1 METRRAGY
9 IILGLIAAIYLVINL
24 ALPRIGHGFI
34 TTYVV
39 QPIIWGGLIFF
50 ILRLPHLQPA
60 GKWQLRQDLP
70 KLALI
75 IGGFQVFCLVSGG
88 LFCGFGKSPYSFTPQ
103 GILINLIFAGTALV
117 AMELSR
123 AYIINS
129 FSKRHTVLI
138 LALVALLFTMLSLPL
153 ARFMGLGEPLTTVT
167 FLGGDG
173 IPLLAENLLA
183 CLLAFLGG
191 PIPAIAYRGVLQ
203 AFEWFCPILPDLS
216 WGIKALLGTIVPAV
230 GFLAVQTLASGR
242 LRIARRERRVR
253 GGSSIVGWTVAGI
266 VVLALLWFSLG
277 LLPFYPST
285 VAGGSM
291 SPALKLGD
299 MVIASKVSPDVI
311 REGDVIEFRQGE
323 MMVIHRVIEIEES
336 GGAKQFITKGDAN
349 SVADMD
355 PVSPEQV
362 KGRVILN
369 VPRLGWVT
377 LFFRSG

>member
-9 IILGLIAAIYLVINL
+9 IILGLIVAIYLVINL

-39 QPIIWGGLIFF
+39 QPMIWGLLIFF
-50 ILRLPHLQPA
+50 ILRLPRLQPA

-70 KLALI
+70 KLALM
-75 IGGFQVFCLVSGG
+75 IGGFQVFSLVIGG

-103 GILINLIFAGTALV
+103 GIFINLIFVGSALV

-129 FSKRHTVLI
+129 FSKRHTILI
-138 LALVALLFTMLSLPL
+138 LALIALLFTMFGFSP
-153 ARFMGLGEPLTTVT
+153 ARFMGLGEPLATVT

-183 CLLAFLGG
+183 CFLAFLGG
-191 PIPAIAYRGVLQ
+191 PIPAIAYRGVLE

-216 WGIKALLGTIVPAV
+216 WGIKALVGTIVPAV
-230 GFLAVQTLASGR
+230 GFLAVQSLSSGQ

-277 LLPFYPST
+277 LLPFYPSA

-291 SPALKLGD
+291 SPALNLGD

-311 REGDVIEFRQGE
+311 REGDIIEFRQGE
-323 MMVIHRVIEIEES
+323 VMVIHRVIEVQETEGS
-336 GGAKQFITKGDAN
+336 KFFITKGDAN
-349 SVADMD
+349 RVADMD
-355 PVSPEQV
+355 PVSPKQV
-362 KGRVILN
+362 KGRVMLN
-369 VPRLGWVT
+369 VPKLGWVT

>member
-1 METRRAGY
+1 METRRAAY
-9 IILGLIAAIYLVINL
+9 IILGLLAAIYLVINL
-24 ALPRIGHGFI
+24 ALPRIGHGVI

-50 ILRLPHLQPA
+50 ILRLPRLQPA

-70 KLALI
+70 KLALM
-75 IGGFQVFCLVSGG
+75 IGGFQVFCLVIGG
-88 LFCGFGKSPYSFTPQ
+88 LFCGFGKSPYLFTPQ
-103 GILINLIFAGTALV
+103 SIFINLIFVGTALV

-123 AYIINS
+123 AYIINR
-129 FSKRHTVLI
+129 FGKRHTILI
-138 LALVALLFTMLSLPL
+138 LAVVALLFTMLSLPL
-153 ARFMGLGEPLTTVT
+153 GRFMGLGEPLATVT

-191 PIPAIAYRGVLQ
+191 PMAAIAYRGVLE
-203 AFEWFCPILPDLS
+203 AFEWFSPILPDLS

-230 GFLAVQTLASGR
+230 GFLAVQALSSGR

-253 GGSSIVGWTVAGI
+253 GESSIVGWTVAGI

-291 SPALKLGD
+291 SPALHLGD
-299 MVIASKVSPDVI
+299 MVIVAKTSPDTI
-311 REGDVIEFRQGE
+311 KEGDIIEFRLEE
-323 MMVIHRVIEIEES
+323 MMVIHRVIDIRETEGS
-336 GGAKQFITKGDAN
+336 KFFITKGDAN
-349 SVADMD
+349 DNPDAA

-362 KGRVILN
+362 KGKVMLN
-369 VPRLGWVT
+369 VPKLGWVT

>member
-1 METRRAGY
+1 MEIRRAGY
-9 IILGLIAAIYLVINL
+9 IILGLIVAIYLVINL
-24 ALPRIGHGFI
+24 ALPHIGHGFI

-39 QPIIWGGLIFF
+39 QPMIWGLLIFF
-50 ILRLPHLQPA
+50 ILRLPRLQPA

-70 KLALI
+70 KLALM
-75 IGGFQVFCLVSGG
+75 IGGFQVFSLVIGG

-103 GILINLIFAGTALV
+103 GIFINLIFVGSALV

-129 FSKRHTVLI
+129 FSKRHTILI
-138 LALVALLFTMLSLPL
+138 LALIALLFTMFGFSP
-153 ARFMGLGEPLTTVT
+153 ARFMGLGEPLATVT

-183 CLLAFLGG
+183 CLLALLGG
-191 PIPAIAYRGVLQ
+191 PIPAIAYRGVLE

-216 WGIKALLGTIVPAV
+216 WGIKALVGTIVPAV
-230 GFLAVQTLASGR
+230 GFLAVQSLSSGQ

-277 LLPFYPST
+277 LLPFYPSA

-291 SPALKLGD
+291 SPALNLGD

-311 REGDVIEFRQGE
+311 REGDIIEFRQGE
-323 MMVIHRVIEIEES
+323 VMVIHRVIEVQETEGS
-336 GGAKQFITKGDAN
+336 KFFITKGDAN
-349 SVADMD
+349 RVADMD
-355 PVSPEQV
+355 PVSPKQV
-362 KGRVILN
+362 KGRVMLN
-369 VPRLGWVT
+369 VPKLGWVT

>member
-1 METRRAGY
+1 METRRAAY
-9 IILGLIAAIYLVINL
+9 IILGLLAAIYLVVNL
-24 ALPRIGHGFI
+24 VLPRIGHGVI

-50 ILRLPHLQPA
+50 ILRLPRLQPA

-70 KLALI
+70 KLALM
-75 IGGFQVFCLVSGG
+75 IGGFQVFCLVIGG
-88 LFCGFGKSPYSFTPQ
+88 LFCGFGKSPYLFTPQ
-103 GILINLIFAGTALV
+103 SIFINLIFVGTALV

-123 AYIINS
+123 AYIINR
-129 FSKRHTVLI
+129 FGKRHTILI
-138 LALVALLFTMLSLPL
+138 LASVALLFTMLSLPL
-153 ARFMGLGEPLTTVT
+153 GRFMGLGEPLATVT

-191 PIPAIAYRGVLQ
+191 PMAAIAYRGVLE
-203 AFEWFCPILPDLS
+203 AFEWFSPILPDLS
-216 WGIKALLGTIVPAV
+216 WGIKALLGTIVPAL
-230 GFLAVQTLASGR
+230 GFLAVQSLSSGR

-253 GGSSIVGWTVAGI
+253 GGSSIIGWTVAGI
-266 VVLALLWFSLG
+266 VGLALLWFSLG

-299 MVIASKVSPDVI
+299 MVIVAKTSPDVI
-311 REGDVIEFRQGE
+311 KESDIIEFRQGE
-323 MMVIHRVIEIEES
+323 MMVIHRVIEIQETEGS
-336 GGAKQFITKGDAN
+336 KFFITKGDAN
-349 SVADMD
+349 DNPDAA

-362 KGRVILN
+362 KGKVMLN

>member
-9 IILGLIAAIYLVINL
+9 IILGLLAAIYLVVNL
-24 ALPRIGHGFI
+24 ALPHIGHGFI

-50 ILRLPHLQPA
+50 ILRLPRVQPT

-70 KLALI
+70 KLAAM
-75 IGGFQVFCLVSGG
+75 IGGFQVFCLVIGG
-88 LFCGFGKSPYSFTPQ
+88 LFCGFGKSPYSSTPQ
-103 GILINLIFAGTALV
+103 SIFINLIFVGTALV

-129 FSKRHTVLI
+129 FSKRHTILI
-138 LALVALLFTMLSLPL
+138 LALVALFFTMLSLPL
-153 ARFMGLGEPLTTVT
+153 GRFMGLGEPLATVT

-183 CLLAFLGG
+183 CLLVFLGG

-203 AFEWFCPILPDLS
+203 AFEWFSPILPDLS

-230 GFLAVQTLASGR
+230 GFLAVQSLSSGR

-291 SPALKLGD
+291 SPALNLGD

-311 REGDVIEFRQGE
+311 REGDIIEFRQGE
-323 MMVIHRVIEIEES
+323 MMVIHRVIDIEETEGS
-336 GGAKQFITKGDAN
+336 KFFITKGDAN

-362 KGRVILN
+362 KGRVMLN